1 MTRRRRLAAL
11 ETLAR
16 TAERPRRV
24 YLRLLMRYLEVKR
37 AARDG
42 GDPSQQEEA
51 RELRARL
58 EALAEEIG

>member
-1 MTRRRRLAAL
+1 MTRRKRLAVL
-11 ETLAR
+11 EALAR
-16 TAERPRRV
+16 QAERPRAV

-42 GDPSQQEEA
+42 GDPAQQEEA

-58 EALAEEIG
+58 EKLAEEIG